1 MTSLIKDKFI
11 KIGIFLLFYVIV
23 EIITFEWVDFIFLP
37 EHFLIDIVIA
47 FTLAS
52 MIFLIKSKLA
62 SILYLSFLFAIALI
76 LYMVNVTI
84 YDVYYDLF
92 TLQQLQLMGEAADV
106 INLEHIS
113 LLSIVLLIVIITLYV
128 FAMRFV
134 YKHTAL
140 SKISSS
146 RYYLDALPLFSFCAL
161 LIFGFFMIDS
171 QSINNYTEHENV
183 TAFKRSTMEDY
194 GLFAY
199 YTKELESIIDNDD
212 DGGNAGVITYA
223 PKTDYFGLFEDKNVI
238 TILLESVQPF
248 AINEFLTPNMYRMTQ
263 EGLYFENSYSEN
275 KTNVSELIGIVGN
288 YPMLPVNFEKQRYA
302 FDYGLPSVLRTD
314 GYQTAYFHS
323 NLSSFYDRAWLM
335 PNVGFDQLYM
345 HDELFPEQEIWRWN
359 GDYTLDSET
368 MARMLDNFSDTE
380 EPFYSYWATMVSHG
394 PYDYGPDNKLIF
406 EELGYFSAI
415 DQAEQAGLWTNLFT
429 GGDEKDIARIRHY
442 QAAVM
447 DLDVAIGMMLDDLEA
462 KGILDDTII
471 VMYGDHNVYYH
482 EIYLKRFAENN
493 AYYNMDMY
501 KNFFCIYNQ
510 DLTTAYLNLSHDED
524 TTISKFVTPYNIV
537 PTLLDLLG
545 YRYDEYM
552 FLGHSVFADTE
563 DVFYSMKLTGFFNQY
578 LYSDDGEEII
588 YANIDYSDAE
598 ANQFFQACEE
608 LRTKISYINQVYL
621 DSEEDRHE

>member
-1 MTSLIKDKFI
+1 MTTLIKDKFI
-11 KIGIFLLFYVIV
+11 PIGVFLLFYTIV
-23 EIITFEWVDFIFLP
+23 EIITFEWVDFSFLP
-37 EHFLIDIVIA
+37 EHFLIDLVIA
-47 FTLAS
+47 FTLS
-52 MIFLIKSKLA
+52 SFIFLIKSKLGSMIYLA
-62 SILYLSFLFAIALI
+62 FLYGIVLL
-76 LYMVNVTI
+76 LYMINVTI

-113 LLSIVLLIVIITLYV
+113 ILSLVLLFVMASLYY
-128 FAMRFV
+128 FSMRFV
-134 YKHTAL
+134 YKRTGLKPTKPSH
-140 SKISSS
+140 
-146 RYYLDALPLFSFCAL
+146 YYLNAIPLFSLTTL

-171 QSINNYTEHENV
+171 QGINNYTEHENV

-199 YTKELESIIDNDD
+199 YTKEIESIIDSDD
-212 DGGNAGVITYA
+212 DQQGVGEITFA
-223 PKTDYFGLFEDKNVI
+223 PKTDFYGLFEGKNVI

-248 AINEFLTPNMYRMTQ
+248 AINEVLTPNMYQMMQ

-288 YPMLPVNFEKQRYA
+288 YPMLPVNFEKQSYD
-302 FDYGLPSVLRTD
+302 FSYGLPSVLRED
-314 GYQTAYFHS
+314 GYRTAYFHS
-323 NLSSFYDRAWLM
+323 NLSSFYDRGWLM
-335 PNVGFDQLYM
+335 PNVGFDELYM
-345 HDELFPEQEIWRWN
+345 HDELFPDQDIWRWN

-368 MARMLDNFSDTE
+368 MARMLDQFSDTE
-380 EPFYSYWATMVSHG
+380 GPFYSYWATMISHG
-394 PYDYGPDNKLIF
+394 PYDYGPDNKQIF
-406 EELGYFSAI
+406 EELGYFSTI
-415 DQAEQAGLWTNLFT
+415 DEAEAQGLWSNIFAA
-429 GGDEKDIARIRHY
+429 GDEKDIARIRHY

-462 KGILDDTII
+462 KGLLDDTII

-510 DLTTAYLNLSHDED
+510 DLATAYLNLSQDDD
-524 TTISKFVTPYNIV
+524 TTISTFVTPYNIV

-552 FLGHSVFADTE
+552 FMGHSVFAETE
-563 DVFYSMKLTGFFNQY
+563 DVFYSQKLT
-578 LYSDDGEEII
+578 
-588 YANIDYSDAE
+588 
-598 ANQFFQACEE
+598 
-608 LRTKISYINQVYL
+608 
-621 DSEEDRHE
+621 